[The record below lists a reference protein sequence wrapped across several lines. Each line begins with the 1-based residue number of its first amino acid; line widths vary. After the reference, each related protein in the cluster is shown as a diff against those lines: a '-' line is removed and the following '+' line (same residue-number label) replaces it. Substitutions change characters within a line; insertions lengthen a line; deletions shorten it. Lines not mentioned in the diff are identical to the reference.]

1 MTTLFR
7 VAFVYQYYWAPG
19 CLLRLESRFMCEE
32 LGMLEK
38 KEEKKDPKSFFNPS
52 RRHVLVLKIIG
63 GISVLGACGFNI
75 AMNFPN
81 NEILI
86 GVSIVVVS
94 PGIAILPLS
103 NELIVETT
111 YPAGEATSTA
121 IGVWLAGPVSGAF
134 IASSSLIPYGAQDD
148 YPYSTCREGELQDL
162 SWFVTMMNGIFLV
175 YYIFFVYFYRK
186 ADHFLLPKL
195 FRTILI
201 WIFNRQND
209 RFQSCP
215 YLRQEALKKTMNQI
229 GANNERIATI
239 SSLTNPDSK
248 LDI

>member
-1 MTTLFR
+1 
-7 VAFVYQYYWAPG
+7 
-19 CLLRLESRFMCEE
+19 MCEE
-32 LGMLEK
+32 QGKLKTLTIVART
-38 KEEKKDPKSFFNPS
+38 SFMFNLS

-63 GISVLGACGFNI
+63 GITLLGVCGFNI

-86 GVSIVVVS
+86 GVSIVVSSIGV
-94 PGIAILPLS
+94 AILPLT

-121 IGVWLAGPVSGAF
+121 IGIWLAGPVSGAL
-134 IASSSLIPYGAQDD
+134 IASSSLIPYGDQDD

-162 SWFVTMMNGIFLV
+162 SWFVTMMNGIFLAN
-175 YYIFFVYFYRK
+175 YLFFAYFYRK
-186 ADHFLLPKL
+186 ADHFLFPKL
-195 FRTILI
+195 FLIILI

-209 RFQSCP
+209 RFKSCP

-239 SSLTNPDSK
+239 SSLTTRDNK
-248 LDI
+248 LGI